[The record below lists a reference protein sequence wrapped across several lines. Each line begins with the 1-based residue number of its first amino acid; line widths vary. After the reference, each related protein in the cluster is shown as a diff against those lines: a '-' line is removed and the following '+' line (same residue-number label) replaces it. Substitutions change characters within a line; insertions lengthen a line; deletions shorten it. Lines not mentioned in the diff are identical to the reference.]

1 MMKVIHGLLY
11 FAFFLGCMQIA
22 DSAIWAL
29 KKIFKKVKTKDL
41 VWKKIQW
48 GIAATVFLLILWLNS
63 NADFRTWLLYG
74 RELEGVYG
82 KLRLGMMY
90 LAIIKTMRTGLKLEF
105 KSREKRKGCELTKDE
120 KFQSYSKAVF
130 YGIYMALIITLS
142 AGGLIFFFILMGIFL
157 LACFLAKPITF
168 IIKK

>member
-1 MMKVIHGLLY
+1 MKVIHGLLY

-90 LAIIKTMRTGLKLEF
+90 LAIIKFFKTGAKMEI
-105 KSREKRKGCELTKDE
+105 KDKEKKKGCELTKDE
-120 KFQSYSKAVF
+120 KFVCNSMAVF
-130 YGIYMALIITLS
+130 AGIFVAVMATLS
-142 AGGLIFFFILMGIFL
+142 AGELMLFFILLGVVAFASIF
-157 LACFLAKPITF
+157 AKPITF

>member
-1 MMKVIHGLLY
+1 MKVIHGLLY

-90 LAIIKTMRTGLKLEF
+90 LAVIKTNRICLKLEL
-105 KSREKRKGCELTKDE
+105 KSREKQKGRELTKDE
-120 KFQSYSKAVF
+120 KFQSYSETVF
-130 YGIYMALIITLS
+130 YCIFMALIVTLS
-142 AGGLIFFFILMGIFL
+142 AGGLMLFFILLGVVAFASIF
-157 LACFLAKPITF
+157 AKPITF